1 MIEIRMTEGYM
12 IRSYN
17 FITRKT
23 TTHHL
28 GLEPAVAK
36 SIVRHYN
43 KISPIS
49 ITYFAEEEPKRYW

>member
-1 MIEIRMTEGYM
+1 MTEGYM
-12 IRSYN
+12 VKSYN

-23 TTHHL
+23 TTHNL
-28 GLEPAVAK
+28 GLERIVAK

-49 ITYFAEEEPKRYW
+49 IIYYAEEEPKRYW